1 MTRYRPA
8 RLLSDKKSLGFS
20 AKTDKK
26 QEENKEYEDT
36 KKEVMSELK
45 KQYRPEF
52 INRIDEIIV
61 FHKLGQN
68 EITQIIDIMLKRVQ
82 KRLQDQNYKIEIDQT
97 AKDLIAKNGVD
108 DNYGARPLRRAIQNL
123 IEDKIAE
130 AILDGKIKP
139 NKPAKVT
146 AQDDKIQIS

>member
-1 MTRYRPA
+1 MKN
-8 RLLSDKKSLGFS
+8 DKIIL
-20 AKTDKK
+20 
-26 QEENKEYEDT
+26 
-36 KKEVMSELK
+36 
-45 KQYRPEF
+45 
-52 INRIDEIIV
+52 DEK
-61 FHKLGQN
+61 FDEKGNL
-68 EITQIIDIMLKRVQ
+68 TY
-82 KRLQDQNYKIEIDQT
+82 YKIEIDQT